1 MEKIKTMNF
10 YLHGLCFLSQSSPL
24 CDRMIQLNF
33 TADYTDG
40 RKRKQSEIL
49 KKENN
54 VVLTRQFQQIRYNPI
69 VCSVK

>member
-10 YLHGLCFLSQSSPL
+10 YIHGLCFLSQSSPL

-40 RKRKQSEIL
+40 QEKEAQNLRRCRKMLETIDDFAK
-49 KKENN
+49 NN
-54 VVLTRQFQQIRYNPI
+54 KI
-69 VCSVK
+69 

>member
-10 YLHGLCFLSQSSPL
+10 YIHGFYFFLSQSSPL

-40 RKRKQSEIL
+40 QEKAI
-49 KKENN
+49 
-54 VVLTRQFQQIRYNPI
+54 
-69 VCSVK
+69 